1 MNLVDLF
8 VGFLDSIEQFY
19 YMYMESKLED
29 ILLRLSRDTKP
40 LYITHLHTL
49 MLPPFLPSFNLK
61 LTQMSYS
68 HLKPRQTHN
77 ASNPS
82 QTGAGNAD
90 EAMVYGG
97 RRRRRRRKAH
107 NEKRKSDGKKC

>member
-8 VGFLDSIEQFY
+8 VGFLDSIDRFY
-19 YMYMESKLED
+19 YMYMEAKLED
-29 ILLRLSRDTKP
+29 ILLRLSRDIKP

-68 HLKPRQTHN
+68 HLKPCQTHN

-90 EAMVYGG
+90 DAMVYGG
-97 RRRRRRRKAH
+97 RRNTH

>member
-1 MNLVDLF
+1 MLYMNLVDLF

-29 ILLRLSRDTKP
+29 ILFRLSRDIEP
-40 LYITHLHTL
+40 LHITHLHTL

-61 LTQMSYS
+61 LKQMSYS

-82 QTGAGNAD
+82 QTGAGNAYD
-90 EAMVYGG
+90 AMVYGG
-97 RRRRRRRKAH
+97 RRRRRRR
-107 NEKRKSDGKKC
+107 NTQRKKKK